1 MTGIR
6 ADTSMGLSIVRI
18 LALGLG
24 GLMILTGLAIV
35 VATPL
40 GVVRRDCPR
49 WFRVGIVVVAV
60 LVERMRY
67 RSEAA
72 ERGRSG
78 PGAREAASP
87 RPQMDP
93 RFRRDRANNSSIP
106 RRVTRCGSSSTP
118 KTGERR
124 YRAED

>member
-24 GLMILTGLAIV
+24 GLLILTGLAIV

-40 GVVRRDCPR
+40 GVVAALPAL
-49 WFRVGIVVVAV
+49 VSGGIVVVAV

-72 ERGRSG
+72 EREGRAPG
-78 PGAREAASP
+78 PGGGESGA
-87 RPQMDP
+87 MDP
-93 RFRRDRANNSSIP
+93 RFAVTGERFVDP
-106 RRVTRCGSSSTP
+106 TTGHTMRVFVDP